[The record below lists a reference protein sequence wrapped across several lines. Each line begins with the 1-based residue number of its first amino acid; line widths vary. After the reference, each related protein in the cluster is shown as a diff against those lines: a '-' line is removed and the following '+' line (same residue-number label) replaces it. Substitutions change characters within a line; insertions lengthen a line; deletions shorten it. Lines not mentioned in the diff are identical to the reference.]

1 MAKDTNVKYEM
12 MRVVTWHPSSISS
25 YIPILMMQ
33 GKEGRNSISPL
44 TPYYFDLDIWSQK
57 IKNNMGEDA
66 NGVRIY
72 IYTYIINIH

>member
-1 MAKDTNVKYEM
+1 
-12 MRVVTWHPSSISS
+12 
-25 YIPILMMQ
+25 MMQ

-66 NGVRIY
+66 NGVRI
-72 IYTYIINIH
+72 